1 MVLENKA
8 FKYIQEN
15 QLYLSTVLPFEY
27 VNKIAKPLIYKDNPL
42 GYQRKLDKKHYYDLA
57 RKLQKGE
64 VTLPTAIVL
73 GVSEEFIEQFI
84 NIDQEESIVD
94 FPINQLLQSEE
105 QIFSVVDGQHRLA
118 ALELAASKNPSLL
131 DYKLNIIILVNKN
144 IERIK
149 EIKVFTDIN
158 SKAKKIT
165 TDLTLLAEYNYR
177 LYYLKALDQQDI
189 LDHVSVEVA
198 YILNEL
204 KSSEFVNIWF
214 GAIKVDITSNVNYGI
229 IGVAAFKNSL
239 TTLVKTFIETYGYE
253 DILIS
258 PTIDYIQSISKHF
271 SEFLVEAW
279 EITYRHWPMAF
290 INEDSDY
297 KFNNDFYIQK
307 TTGVNAVHQL
317 ITECL
322 KGSGGIALGKYKEV
336 LLKSPIKSEDWRIKG
351 PFSGLTSKSG
361 FNKAVGIILNKEPK
375 EFWKEFNF

>member
-15 QLYLSTVLPFEY
+15 QLYLSTVLPFRY
-27 VNKIAKPLIYKDNPL
+27 VNKIAKPLIYGDNPL
-42 GYQRKLDKKHYYDLA
+42 GYQRQLDKKHYYDLA

-73 GVSEEFIEQFI
+73 GVSEEFIEQFV
-84 NIDQEESIVD
+84 DTSFGESIVD
-94 FPINQLLQSEE
+94 FPIYELLQSDE
-105 QIFSVVDGQHRLA
+105 QKFSVVDGQHRLA
-118 ALELAASKNPSLL
+118 ALELAATKYQSLL

-144 IERIK
+144 IDRIK

-177 LYYLKALDQQDI
+177 LYYLTDLEEHDI
-189 LDHVSVEVA
+189 LDHVGVEVA

-204 KSSEFVNIWF
+204 NPSNFTNVWF
-214 GAIKVDITSNVNYGI
+214 GAIKVDVTSNQNYGI

-239 TTLVKTFIETYGYE
+239 TTLVKTFIEINGYE
-253 DILIS
+253 DILLS
-258 PTIDYIQSISKHF
+258 PTIEYIQSVSNDLSK
-271 SEFLVEAW
+271 FLTDAW
-279 EITYRHWPMAF
+279 EITYKHWPSAF
-290 INEDSDY
+290 IKENSEY
-297 KFNNDFYIQK
+297 KFNMHFYIQK
-307 TTGVNAVHQL
+307 TTGVNAIHQI

-322 KGSGGIALGKYKEV
+322 KRSSNNALDIYKEV
-336 LLKSPIKSEDWRIKG
+336 LLKSPIEAEDWRKKG

-361 FNKAVGIILNKEPK
+361 FNKAVGIILNSDPK
-375 EFWKEFNF
+375 EFWGEFGN